1 MSAFNPERIHSIL
14 TEAVKLLSGF
24 QIELFTTVIL
34 TGAAIFVHKLK
45 SMQFPFEK
53 VSVRFL
59 YHNYFGRLFLTEEG
73 ATIWNLFFNPY
84 KSRLNQK
91 HSIVLQAN
99 QVCEKP
105 DAGGRKANGQTD
117 SVEDDAQLQL
127 LKHDYVNSVPLA
139 KLYKGL
145 LLQGYCVSPKFLLQL
160 ENFEVRESDVFVV
173 SYPRSGTTWTE
184 ELLSSIY
191 SQDNLDAVK
200 NKPIHFRVI
209 HLEVGRLFGQEEWLN
224 GLPSPRLLATHLP
237 YSHVPKQLQQLKCK
251 VIYVARNP
259 KDQAVSYYHYHR
271 TAKYLGGKKW
281 NFSDFL
287 KLYENGQLVY
297 GSWFDHVLPWYELS
311 LKHPDKIM
319 FLTYEQLNQ
328 VGFSSPFLV
337 LTFVTKTKTL
347 PSSLLLR
354 TCWAPFRSLPNFC
367 KSRLANKC

>member
-1 MSAFNPERIHSIL
+1 MSAFNPERIHSII
-14 TEAVKLLSGF
+14 TDTVKLLSSF

-91 HSIVLQAN
+91 HSIVLHAN
-99 QVCEKP
+99 QVYEKP
-105 DAGGRKANGQTD
+105 DSELSQ
-117 SVEDDAQLQL
+117 DDQEKQLQL

-160 ENFEVRESDVFVV
+160 ENFEVRESDVFIV
-173 SYPRSGTTWTE
+173 SYPRSGTTWSE
-184 ELLSSIY
+184 ELVSSIY

-224 GLPSPRLLATHLP
+224 
-237 YSHVPKQLQQLKCK
+237 
-251 VIYVARNP
+251 
-259 KDQAVSYYHYHR
+259 
-271 TAKYLGGKKW
+271 
-281 NFSDFL
+281 
-287 KLYENGQLVY
+287 
-297 GSWFDHVLPWYELS
+297 
-311 LKHPDKIM
+311 
-319 FLTYEQLNQ
+319 
-328 VGFSSPFLV
+328 
-337 LTFVTKTKTL
+337 
-347 PSSLLLR
+347 
-354 TCWAPFRSLPNFC
+354 SLP
-367 KSRLANKC
+367 R